1 MLGEVH
7 DTVQESDLMTDTG
20 AGPNSDPA
28 EMPAG
33 AGVVENVRARLRES
47 GVAEHPEIA
56 VLWLDDHSH
65 VTVGRLDLARG
76 VVHDVHSDPALSLDS
91 LDRAVADH
99 LIRIGRVGKPET
111 PEWRAELLDLVARG
125 RERLRDAEGTFMM
138 GNRHIRLFRMTRRDV
153 FEADSV
159 LRFRT
164 EDLAC
169 AAVAGV
175 HAPALAVADSVAAWP
190 GLRDAV
196 AGAVGVPIIEL
207 EPMGISDAMDADAT
221 VTDAVV
227 ADVVAPPDSVSSEE
241 PRRDAGSRVDAESQ
255 VAARSQGVESRAV
268 ETPTEVCAV
277 DGGAAKQVSGEHV
290 PAAVAP
296 AEGPWPAPAKAG
308 QADLPAAGTLASN
321 TTSHSNRAVAPI
333 EAPGAVPAPEVSPQR
348 PATPISAV
356 PEDVSPQ
363 LPSSRRTRR
372 PRRSVLIG
380 LALICALAVIG
391 VAVVLSATGDPA
403 DPAAAPA
410 PPTTSSSTGPAYADP
425 AIYAEARQPAKRYTP
440 PPPPE
445 TTEQPAPR
453 PRPRSPRPQRGITI
467 PNPIPGLPPI
477 VLP

>member
-1 MLGEVH
+1 M
-7 DTVQESDLMTDTG
+7 
-20 AGPNSDPA
+20 
-28 EMPAG
+28 
-33 AGVVENVRARLRES
+33 
-47 GVAEHPEIA
+47 AEHPEIA

-99 LIRIGRVGKPET
+99 LVRIGRVGKPET
-111 PEWRAELLDLVARG
+111 PEWRAELFDLVARG

-138 GNRHIRLFRMTRRDV
+138 GNRHIRLFRMTRHDV
-153 FEADSV
+153 FEADSA

-207 EPMGISDAMDADAT
+207 EPMGISDAMDADAM
-221 VTDAVV
+221 VSDAVV

-296 AEGPWPAPAKAG
+296 AEGPPP
-308 QADLPAAGTLASN
+308 
-321 TTSHSNRAVAPI
+321 API

-372 PRRSVLIG
+372 PRRPVLIG

>member
-20 AGPNSDPA
+20 AGPSSDPA

-99 LIRIGRVGKPET
+99 LVRIGRVGKPET
-111 PEWRAELLDLVARG
+111 PEWRAELFDLVARG

-138 GNRHIRLFRMTRRDV
+138 GNRHIRLFRMTRHDV
-153 FEADSV
+153 FEADSA

-175 HAPALAVADSVAAWP
+175 QAPALAVADSVAAWP

-207 EPMGISDAMDADAT
+207 EPMGISDAM
-221 VTDAVV
+221 VS
-227 ADVVAPPDSVSSEE
+227 DVVAP
-241 PRRDAGSRVDAESQ
+241 
-255 VAARSQGVESRAV
+255 
-268 ETPTEVCAV
+268 
-277 DGGAAKQVSGEHV
+277 
-290 PAAVAP
+290 
-296 AEGPWPAPAKAG
+296 PAPAKAG

-321 TTSHSNRAVAPI
+321 TTSHSNWAAAPI

-372 PRRSVLIG
+372 PRRPVLIG

>member
-28 EMPAG
+28 ETPVGAG
-33 AGVVENVRARLRES
+33 AVENVRARLRES

-99 LIRIGRVGKPET
+99 LVRIGRVGKPET
-111 PEWRAELLDLVARG
+111 PEWRAELFDLVARG

-138 GNRHIRLFRMTRRDV
+138 GNRHIRLFRMTRHDV
-153 FEADSV
+153 FEADSA

-207 EPMGISDAMDADAT
+207 EPMGISDAMDADAM
-221 VTDAVV
+221 VS
-227 ADVVAPPDSVSSEE
+227 DVVAP
-241 PRRDAGSRVDAESQ
+241 
-255 VAARSQGVESRAV
+255 
-268 ETPTEVCAV
+268 
-277 DGGAAKQVSGEHV
+277 
-290 PAAVAP
+290 
-296 AEGPWPAPAKAG
+296 PAPAKAG
-308 QADLPAAGTLASN
+308 QSDLSAAGTLASN
-321 TTSHSNRAVAPI
+321 TTSHSNWAAAPI